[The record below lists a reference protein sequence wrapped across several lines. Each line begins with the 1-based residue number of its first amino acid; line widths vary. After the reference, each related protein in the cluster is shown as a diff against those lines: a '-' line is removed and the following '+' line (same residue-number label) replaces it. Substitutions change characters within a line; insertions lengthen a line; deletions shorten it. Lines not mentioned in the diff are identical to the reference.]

1 MVYLK
6 SIEKRSLTIGLIV
19 VVIIIVIIILLTLI
33 KLLQLLLLLGI
44 KAASCSKLNLKIW
57 Q

>member
-6 SIEKRSLTIGLIV
+6 LIEKRSLTIGLIV

-33 KLLQLLLLLGI
+33 KLL
-44 KAASCSKLNLKIW
+44 
-57 Q
+57 

>member
-33 KLLQLLLLLGI
+33 KLL
-44 KAASCSKLNLKIW
+44 
-57 Q
+57 